1 MLKTVEYIS
10 HFCKE
15 KEPIKKILKDGFK
28 PSYAK
33 EGFQDFN
40 VLIPMISFS
49 NILLRDVGK
58 NEVLFYGD
66 YAIYFTREWGIKN
79 GLNPVIYTHEDGV
92 LKEAHDTIFKHTFFL
107 QYLKKYEESFKEL
120 SNTQTKISE
129 VLSFP
134 NLTRDSI
141 TILDYLSCNYT
152 EELFNA
158 ICNHSKTIFDENLK
172 IVSLMKNFKVS
183 NNEGQIFI
191 AYNDREWRKTYPS
204 LEFILEDVDDESSD
218 YNKWHKAE
226 KPHFNE
232 EEHRLKF
239 DIEEVKAILVKE
251 EDEIIEMQVYLT
263 HIYGDI
269 IYELVGQ
276 NKLNIG
282 TKEQLIA
289 KDF

>member
-1 MLKTVEYIS
+1 MLKTVEYLS

-33 EGFQDFN
+33 EEFQDFN
-40 VLIPMISFS
+40 ALIPMISFS
-49 NILLRDVGK
+49 NILLRDVGMD
-58 NEVLFYGD
+58 EVLSYGD
-66 YAIYFTREWGIKN
+66 YAICFTREWGIKN
-79 GLNPVIYTHEDGV
+79 GLNPVIYTHESGV

-107 QYLKKYEESFKEL
+107 QYLKKNGEL
-120 SNTQTKISE
+120 LKKRSKKISE
-129 VLSFP
+129 EYSFS
-134 NLTRDSI
+134 NLTEESI
-141 TILDYLSCNYT
+141 KILDYLSCNYN

-158 ICNHSKTIFDENLK
+158 ICNQAKAIFDENLK
-172 IVSLMKNFKVS
+172 IVPLMKNFEVS
-183 NNEGQIFI
+183 NKYGQKFV

-204 LEFILEDVDDESSD
+204 LEFILEDVDDESSN
-218 YNKWHKAE
+218 YNKWYDAE

-232 EEHRLKF
+232 IEYRLKF
-239 DIEEVKAILVKE
+239 DIEDVKAILVKE
-251 EDEIIEMQVYLT
+251 EDEVIEMQVYLT